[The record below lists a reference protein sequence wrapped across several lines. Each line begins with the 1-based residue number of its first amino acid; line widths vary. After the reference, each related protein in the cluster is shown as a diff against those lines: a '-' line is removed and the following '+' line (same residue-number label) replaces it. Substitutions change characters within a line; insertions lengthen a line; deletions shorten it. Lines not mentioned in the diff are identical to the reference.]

1 MKPLEVPA
9 AALLELSLLR
19 DHLLCCA
26 QARSPLHR
34 LRCVAESIDDF
45 MAPRFVTTLALTMV
59 VLAVTTLAG

>member
-9 AALLELSLLR
+9 AALHELTLLS

-45 MAPRFVTTLALTMV
+45 LAPRFVTTLALTML
-59 VLAVTTLAG
+59 VLAGATLAG